1 MGVQW
6 TEEQQKVIRLRNRNI
21 LVSAAAGSG
30 KTAVLVERI
39 IQMLTDA
46 DNPVDVDRLLIV
58 TFTEAAAAEMKE
70 RIRDAIEKELEKRP
84 EDVHLE
90 RQATLIHS
98 ARVTTIHSFCL
109 SVIREHFHVIEID
122 PGFRIAEE
130 GELKLLKQDVL
141 EELLE
146 DCYAK
151 GDPDFLEFVEK
162 AGAGH
167 NDRKLEEL
175 ILKLY
180 EYSRSYPQPE
190 KWLRECTQMYCV
202 DEGEEPLYFTKALEQ
217 VKQYAADLGEL
228 LEQGIRICE
237 EPDGPYMYADMLE
250 SDREMLSDI
259 ASAPTFARLYTAIS
273 ALKWK
278 RLSAKKDG
286 AVSGEK
292 REQVKAIREQAKK
305 LMKDLNGIYFYQ
317 EPEEMLRDMADSYG
331 TMEVF
336 TGLTQQFADAFAEK
350 KKSKN
355 MIDFSDMEQFAL
367 QILTEEREGRLIPSL
382 SAREYQEQFVEVM
395 IDEYQDSNL
404 IQEAILTS
412 VSTVS
417 RGKNNIFMVGDVKQ
431 SIYRFR
437 LSRPELFMEKYD
449 TYSGIDSDRQRIDL
463 HRNFRSR
470 PVVLDSVNEVF
481 RRIMR
486 RELGGIAYDGQA
498 ALYPGA
504 DFEPL
509 LKEDG
514 TSANETELILLDT
527 SAETGDESEGKT
539 RAAAEEPAAAG
550 ASARAGL
557 TGKAHA
563 GSMEGAGYTKGAE
576 KTEGNGRELEA
587 RMVAKRIQELLRTGQ
602 VRDKKTGQYRKV
614 MYRDMVILTR
624 SMQGWAETF
633 SAILMEEG
641 IPAYAGSRE
650 GYFEAYEVSV
660 LLDYLRLLDNQ
671 RQDVPLAAV
680 LTSPFAGLDA
690 RQMAEIR
697 TACPE
702 GAFYEAAEH
711 YVQAGRA
718 LYAKDSIQG
727 DGAKSE
733 KQDSEG
739 DGAKSEGQDSEGN
752 SARPEAVA
760 VFADAADSQAPEL
773 WRRLNAFYIQL
784 EHFREMVSYT
794 AIHELLWKIL
804 EETGYGLYTSAMP
817 GGEQRAANV
826 EMLVEKAAA
835 FEGTSYKGLFNFVR
849 YIEQLRKYDV
859 DYGEANIADEQSDT
873 VRIMSIHKSKGLE
886 FPIVFVS
893 GMGKQFN
900 TQDMKGSVIIHPEW
914 GVGIDAV
921 DLERRTKIP
930 TFLKKV
936 IQQNV
941 KLENLGEEL
950 RVLYV
955 AMTRA
960 KEKLILTGQIP
971 GAEDVLEKITRQNQ
985 IYRENTGCS
994 QEEGTDGRQ
1003 EGALPFYT
1011 LSQARTYLDWVLPAV
1026 CGRNVPIR
1034 IFVRDCRD
1042 GAFMSAAEEQ
1052 GERLARNVLEH
1063 WDAQRVYDPILKARL
1078 EEQAG
1083 FSYPFENARKL
1094 KMKFTVSE
1102 LKKRAYLSE
1111 ESGAMAFE
1119 EPDVIPLIP
1128 QFLQEEEELTGA
1140 SRGSAYHKLLELLDF
1155 TQEYDQE
1162 NLQRAVNRLRDEK
1175 KLSGEMAAC
1184 IQIKDILGFLNCSSG
1199 KRMHRAAMDSLLY
1212 KEQPFVLGVDAREV
1226 YPGETTGG
1234 EVILIQGI
1242 IDVYFEEDGELV
1254 VLDYKTDQAENA
1266 EELREK
1272 YHSQLEYYAAAIEQL
1287 LKKHVKEKMIYSFTL
1302 KQEIKV

>member
-1 MGVQW
+1 MSVQW
-6 TEEQQKVIRLRNRNI
+6 TQEQQKVIQLRNRNI

-39 IQMLTDA
+39 IRMLTDSDSPA
-46 DNPVDVDRLLIV
+46 DVDQLLIV

-70 RIRDAIEKELEKRP
+70 RIREAIERELEERP
-84 EDVHLE
+84 EDVHLQ

-98 ARVTTIHSFCL
+98 AQITTIHSFCL
-109 SVIREHFHVIEID
+109 SVIREHFHVIDID

-146 DCYAK
+146 SCYADGK
-151 GDPDFLEFVEK
+151 KEFLDFVEK
-162 AGAGH
+162 AGSGR
-167 NDRKLEEL
+167 NDRKIEEI
-175 ILKLY
+175 ILQLY
-180 EYSRSYPQPE
+180 EYSRSYPQPD
-190 KWLRECTQMYCV
+190 KWLQECVQMYRPAAGQTG
-202 DEGEEPLYFTKALEQ
+202 DEKEPAGTAKAEVGKEPIYFTRAMDE
-217 VKQYAADLGEL
+217 VKQYLADLQEL
-228 LEQGIRICE
+228 LEEGIRICE

-250 SDREMLSDI
+250 TDREMLSDI
-259 ASAPTFARLYTAIS
+259 ASASTFAEMSVKVSNLN
-273 ALKWK
+273 WK
-278 RLSAKKDG
+278 RLSAKKDE
-286 AVSGEK
+286 AVSVEK
-292 REQVKAIREQAKK
+292 RERIKALREQAKK
-305 LMKDLNGIYFYQ
+305 LMKDMIGTYFYQ
-317 EPEEMLRDMADSYG
+317 EPEEMLKDMVDSYE
-331 TMEVF
+331 TMTVF
-336 TGLTQQFADAFAEK
+336 TGLVQKFSQAFSAK

-367 QILTEEREGRLIPSL
+367 QILTEEQEGRLVPSL
-382 SAREYQEQFVEVM
+382 SAREYQEQFAEVM

-449 TYSGIDSDRQRIDL
+449 TYSVEDSDRQRIDL
-463 HRNFRSR
+463 HKNFRSR
-470 PVVLDSVNEVF
+470 TEVLDSVNDVF

-504 DFEPL
+504 EFEPL
-509 LKEDG
+509 LREDG
-514 TSANETELILLDT
+514 SSANETELLLLDT
-527 SAETGDESEGKT
+527 SDEEEGEADAGGTG
-539 RAAAEEPAAAG
+539 
-550 ASARAGL
+550 
-557 TGKAHA
+557 
-563 GSMEGAGYTKGAE
+563 M
-576 KTEGNGRELEA
+576 ELEA
-587 RMVAKRIQELLRTGQ
+587 RMAAKRIHELVRTGQ
-602 VRDKKTGQYRKV
+602 VKDKKSGQYRKIE
-614 MYRDMVILTR
+614 YRDIVILTR
-624 SMQGWAETF
+624 SMRGWAETF
-633 SAILMEEG
+633 SAVLMEEG

-680 LTSPFAGLDA
+680 LASPFAGLDA
-690 RQMAEIR
+690 GQMAEIR
-697 TACPE
+697 TAFPE
-702 GAFYEAAEH
+702 GTFYEAAES
-711 YVQAGRA
+711 YVSAG
-718 LYAKDSIQG
+718 K
-727 DGAKSE
+727 
-733 KQDSEG
+733 
-739 DGAKSEGQDSEGN
+739 GQ
-752 SARPEAVA
+752 
-760 VFADAADSQAPEL
+760 FADSTPSGRQDAGAAQPEEVKGHICRQL
-773 WRRLNAFYIQL
+773 WESLDAFYRKL
-784 EHFREMVSYT
+784 GYFREMVPYT
-794 AIHELLWKIL
+794 AIHDLLWKIL
-804 EETGYGLYTSAMP
+804 EETGYGLYVAAMP

-849 YIEQLRKYDV
+849 YIELLRKYDV

-886 FPIVFVS
+886 FPVVFVA
-893 GMGKQFN
+893 GMGKRFN
-900 TQDMKGSVIIHPEW
+900 TQDMRGSVIIHPEW

-921 DLERRTKIP
+921 DLKRRTKIP

-960 KEKLILTGQIP
+960 KEKLILTGQLP
-971 GAEDVLEKITRQNQ
+971 DAEEALEEIAQQ
-985 IYRENTGCS
+985 GFGS
-994 QEEGTDGRQ
+994 GRD
-1003 EGALPFYT
+1003 GALPFYS
-1011 LSQARTYLDWVLPAV
+1011 LSGARSYLDWVLPAV
-1026 CGRNVPIR
+1026 CGRESPIQ
-1034 IFVRDCRD
+1034 IYVRNRWD
-1042 GAFMSAAEEQ
+1042 AALQEAVEEK
-1052 GERLARNVLEH
+1052 GESLAREVLEH
-1063 WDAQRVYDPILKARL
+1063 WDARRVYDSEWKERL
-1078 EEQAG
+1078 EEQIG
-1083 FSYPFENARKL
+1083 FTYPFENARKL

-1111 ESGAMAFE
+1111 ESGEQSFE

-1155 TQEYDQE
+1155 TREYEKEDLQNAVCRLQE
-1162 NLQRAVNRLRDEK
+1162 EK

-1184 IQIKDILGFLNCSSG
+1184 IRIKDILGFLNCPSG
-1199 KRMHRAAMDSLLY
+1199 QRMHKAALQSLLY
-1212 KEQPFVLGVDAREV
+1212 KEQPFVLGVDAQEI
-1226 YPGETTGG
+1226 YPEEAGG

-1254 VLDYKTDQAENA
+1254 VLDYKTDQVKTA
-1266 EELREK
+1266 EELRDK
-1272 YHSQLEYYAAAIEQL
+1272 YHSQLEYYGAALEQL
-1287 LKKHVKEKMIYSFTL
+1287 LKKHVKEKIIYSFTL
-1302 KQEIKV
+1302 GQEIVI